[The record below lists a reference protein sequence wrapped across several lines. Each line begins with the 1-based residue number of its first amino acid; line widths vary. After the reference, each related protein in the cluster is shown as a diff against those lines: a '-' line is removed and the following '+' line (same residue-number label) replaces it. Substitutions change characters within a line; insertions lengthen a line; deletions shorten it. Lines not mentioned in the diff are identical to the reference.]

1 MKGTKENMKSRAVK
15 NRITSQAIMTQRE
28 EAEH

>member
-1 MKGTKENMKSRAVK
+1 MKGTKKNMKSRAVE

-28 EAEH
+28 AEH